1 MSRKSICLSLIIAII
16 TIACNGKQ
24 EEKLVEETTTQQNQQ
39 PKEQTEDNGSED
51 PNAPKSTTKQGKIDW
66 DKRLDEYEAFIDK
79 NNQLIQK
86 LEKGDSSVIAEIKDL
101 QKKKESLEK
110 DINPYKLS
118 ASALTPEQVE
128 RLAKLQKK
136 QRQETTNK

>member
-1 MSRKSICLSLIIAII
+1 MSRKSICLSLIIAVM

-39 PKEQTEDNGSED
+39 PKEQTEDNDSED

-110 DINPYKLS
+110 DINPRS
-118 ASALTPEQVE
+118 EEHTSE
-128 RLAKLQKK
+128 LQS
-136 QRQETTNK
+136 QR

>member
-1 MSRKSICLSLIIAII
+1 MSRKSICLSLIIAIM

-24 EEKLVEETTTQQNQQ
+24 EEKLVEET
-39 PKEQTEDNGSED
+39 
-51 PNAPKSTTKQGKIDW
+51 PKSTTKQGKIDW